1 LDTIDLASWV
11 AVQLVDTTG
20 SLSDC
25 SDSHVVGQDVAS
37 VLRNCHNFCMAIM
50 AHARER
56 GDLFLD
62 YGRSAARQSF
72 RTWPPLSRDKA
83 KAKISLTQTLS
94 FIMHPPQGYPHSG
107 STVLDC
113 IDKIAILTILGD
125 AQDASR
131 LSTMLTRQFM
141 MAFGTC
147 MVVQTPE
154 LRTKTGWCTTSRHE
168 SHDVKGTRL
177 PLCFAADTSMS

>member
-1 LDTIDLASWV
+1 M
-11 AVQLVDTTG
+11 QLVETTG

-25 SDSHVVGQDVAS
+25 PDRHVVGQDVAS
-37 VLRNCHNFCMAIM
+37 VSCNCHSFCMAIM
-50 AHARER
+50 GHARER

-94 FIMHPPQGYPHSG
+94 LIMHPPQGYPHSG

-125 AQDASR
+125 FQDASR
-131 LSTMLTRQFM
+131 LSRMFTRHFM

-177 PLCFAADTSMS
+177 PTYFCADISLS